1 MTEQQA
7 LRRLRERDPAG
18 LEWFIRRYTPYVG
31 AVIWNVIGGTM
42 TRQDAE
48 ELCSDVFLVLW
59 QNGGKARP
67 GKVKSYLG
75 AVARHKALNRLRE
88 RGVELGTEEDILAL
102 ASPGPESAFQERE
115 MTRLVRRAVD
125 SLDMPD
131 REIFL
136 RFYYYCQDTARIGRE
151 MHMTPAAVR
160 KRLERGRDKLKR
172 YFQKGGHLD
181 ALSDIV

>member
-7 LRRLRERDPAG
+7 LGRLRERDPAG

-31 AVIWNVIGGTM
+31 AVIWNIIGGSM
-42 TRQDAE
+42 TAQDAE
-48 ELCSDVFLVLW
+48 ELASDVFLVLW

-67 GKVKSYLG
+67 DKVKSYLG

-88 RGVELGTEEDILAL
+88 RGMEPGSEEDVLAL
-102 ASPGPESAFQERE
+102 TSPGPESALEERE
-115 MTRLVRRAVD
+115 LARLVRQAVD

-136 RFYYYCQDTARIGRE
+136 RFYYYCQSTARIGRE
-151 MHMTPAAVR
+151 MRMTPTAVR
-160 KRLERGRDKLKR
+160 KRLERGRSKLKR
-172 YFQKGGHLD
+172 YFAERGYLD